1 MFTLEVRYSGRWKWG
16 VRTYNTL
23 EDAERR
29 VKELASIGIRS
40 RIRKASDLWEGCF
53 FAPAGFRLVT
63 KRIRMEVV
71 KCLKGV

>member
-40 RIRKASDLWEGCF
+40 RSLICGRADFL
-53 FAPAGFRLVT
+53 RL
-63 KRIRMEVV
+63 
-71 KCLKGV
+71 

>member
-29 VKELASIGIRS
+29 VRELERVGIHS
-40 RIRKASDLWEGCF
+40 RIRKSSDLW
-53 FAPAGFRLVT
+53 
-63 KRIRMEVV
+63 
-71 KCLKGV
+71 KG

>member
-29 VKELASIGIRS
+29 VKELASVGIHS

-53 FAPAGFRLVT
+53 FTPVSFQSVT
-63 KRIRMEVV
+63 KRIWMEVKNV
-71 KCLKGV
+71 